1 MKLNLLDIKI
11 QNELTITFSLDML
24 HIISVHCQISV
35 NSNNHYQKLNDE
47 NDSFGVITILLL
59 RLIKRPISYRKTN
72 EVQ

>member
-1 MKLNLLDIKI
+1 MKQNLLDIKI
-11 QNELTITFSLDML
+11 QNELTILFSLDML

-35 NSNNHYQKLNDE
+35 NSNNHYQKLNYE

-59 RLIKRPISYRKTN
+59 RFIKRPISYRKTN